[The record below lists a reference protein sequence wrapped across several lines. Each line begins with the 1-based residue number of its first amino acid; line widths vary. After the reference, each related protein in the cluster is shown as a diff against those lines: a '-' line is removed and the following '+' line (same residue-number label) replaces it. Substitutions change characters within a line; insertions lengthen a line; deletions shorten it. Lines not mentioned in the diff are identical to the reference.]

1 MFANSTNTS
10 FTFAHLDRLLF
21 GAKVRFLLLSKFDEK
36 VLLPWQPESELQNT
50 LILIDT
56 ISHALT
62 MRWTTQRQKSIYCNK
77 VQLRRVGQSH
87 LNMEE
92 TSGVGKG
99 GGSGSG

>member
-92 TSGVGKG
+92 TSER